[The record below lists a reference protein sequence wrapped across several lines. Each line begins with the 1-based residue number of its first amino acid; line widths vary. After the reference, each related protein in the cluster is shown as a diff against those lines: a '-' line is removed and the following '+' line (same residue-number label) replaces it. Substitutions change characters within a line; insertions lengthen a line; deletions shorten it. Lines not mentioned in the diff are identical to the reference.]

1 MIALLYFLI
10 TFAIMAV
17 SILLIYRA
25 ARFLGL
31 QVERWA
37 LILCA
42 VMAVGVNFAAI
53 YLSNLLILDHLMVV
67 VVLVLISAALV
78 TLFNEY
84 LLRRHAPILA
94 GAAGPLSEEALF
106 VEEENGVVA
115 EGASALLPVV
125 LTEAVCLAS
134 DGQDT
139 VRRPARKK
147 ARRHK
152 RKTSSRE
159 AAAKLLAGGRAAI
172 GGLTAGESAMTPS
185 ARGKDDE
192 RADPS
197 EKTAALLPPTE
208 ETAKGSPPVIEEAS
222 ALKSSVAPKEESRTA
237 PAVSAVD
244 SPESEAGRLSDGR
257 PVVGAEDS
265 LGTPQ
270 REKESLPGVEPV
282 SPGLSG
288 QSSSPKAS
296 TAAFPVPPHDD
307 DLVSAP
313 ASAAAEERPAAEE
326 RTLAEPIRSEA
337 AAAEDAP
344 SEPLLAHVA
353 ALPPASDSFRSVRPA
368 GKNRGPKGQYG
379 GKRRPPFKGKAGVGG
394 LGTGKMAAPRWTP
407 PADTVSTAEGKPRV
421 PFKTPPIGLELAR
434 LRTLDDYLD
443 YAFKKRAEGCVSG
456 AILAYH
462 QALGKFRSDPYAPFI
477 VMELGNIYKES
488 GDYAEAVSAYHSAL
502 RLAAVKEQS
511 GMAEEFQ
518 KNIAYLNTV
527 LHILTRHRIPNTPF
541 SQIPPDYRREIENAF
556 AVRWSEKYQRTGG
569 TSK

>member
-1 MIALLYFLI
+1 MLYFLI

-84 LLRRHAPILA
+84 LLRRHAPVLA
-94 GAAGPLSEEALF
+94 GEEGRLPEDALF
-106 VEEENGVVA
+106 EEEENGVVA
-115 EGASALLPVV
+115 EGASVALLPVV
-125 LTEAVCLAS
+125 FAEAVCLAGG
-134 DGQDT
+134 GQDIA
-139 VRRPARKK
+139 RSPARKK

-185 ARGKDDE
+185 ARDKGNE

-197 EKTAALLPPTE
+197 EKTAVLLPPTE
-208 ETAKGSPPVIEEAS
+208 ETAKGSLSVTEEAS
-222 ALKSSVAPKEESRTA
+222 ALKGSVAPKEESRTA
-237 PAVSAVD
+237 PAVSVVD

-265 LGTPQ
+265 LGIPQ
-270 REKESLPGVEPV
+270 RDKESLPGVEPV

-296 TAAFPVPPHDD
+296 TAAFPVPLH
-307 DLVSAP
+307 
-313 ASAAAEERPAAEE
+313 
-326 RTLAEPIRSEA
+326 
-337 AAAEDAP
+337 EDAP
-344 SEPLLAHVA
+344 SEPFLGHVA

-379 GKRRPPFKGKAGVGG
+379 GKRRSPVKGKTGAGG

-407 PADTVSTAEGKPRV
+407 PADTVSTAEGKQRV

>member
-1 MIALLYFLI
+1 MLYFLI

-84 LLRRHAPILA
+84 LLRRHAPVLA
-94 GAAGPLSEEALF
+94 GEEGRLSEDALF
-106 VEEENGVVA
+106 EEEENGVVA
-115 EGASALLPVV
+115 EGASAALLPVV
-125 LTEAVCLAS
+125 FAEAVCLAGG
-134 DGQDT
+134 GQDIA
-139 VRRPARKK
+139 RSSARKK

-159 AAAKLLAGGRAAI
+159 AAAKLLSGGRAAI

-185 ARGKDDE
+185 ARGKGDE
-192 RADPS
+192 RTDPS

-208 ETAKGSPPVIEEAS
+208 ENAKGSPPVIEEAS

-237 PAVSAVD
+237 PAVSVVD
-244 SPESEAGRLSDGR
+244 SPASEAGRLSDGR
-257 PVVGAEDS
+257 PVVGPEDS
-265 LGTPQ
+265 LGPPQ
-270 REKESLPGVEPV
+270 RDKESLLGVEPV

-288 QSSSPKAS
+288 QSSSSKALM
-296 TAAFPVPPHDD
+296 AALPVPPHDD
-307 DLVSAP
+307 ALVSAA
-313 ASAAAEERPAAEE
+313 ASAAAEE

-379 GKRRPPFKGKAGVGG
+379 GKRRAPVKGKTGAGG
-394 LGTGKMAAPRWTP
+394 LGTGKMAAPKWTP
-407 PADTVSTAEGKPRV
+407 PADTVSTAEGKQSA

>member
-1 MIALLYFLI
+1 MLYFLI

-84 LLRRHAPILA
+84 LLRRHAPVLA
-94 GAAGPLSEEALF
+94 GEEGRLPEDALF
-106 VEEENGVVA
+106 EEEESVVA
-115 EGASALLPVV
+115 EGASAALLPVV
-125 LTEAVCLAS
+125 FAEAVCLAGG
-134 DGQDT
+134 GQDIA
-139 VRRPARKK
+139 RSPARKK

-152 RKTSSRE
+152 RKASSRE
-159 AAAKLLAGGRAAI
+159 AAAKLLVGGRAAI

-185 ARGKDDE
+185 ARGKGDE
-192 RADPS
+192 RTDPS
-197 EKTAALLPPTE
+197 EKTAALLLPTE

-237 PAVSAVD
+237 PAVSVVD

-270 REKESLPGVEPV
+270 RDKESLPGVEPV

-288 QSSSPKAS
+288 QSSSSKAS

-307 DLVSAP
+307 DLVSAA
-313 ASAAAEERPAAEE
+313 ASAAAEE

-337 AAAEDAP
+337 AAAEYAP
-344 SEPLLAHVA
+344 AEPLLAHVA

-379 GKRRPPFKGKAGVGG
+379 GKRRPPFKGKTGVGG

-407 PADTVSTAEGKPRV
+407 PADTVSTAAGKQRV

>member
-1 MIALLYFLI
+1 MLYFLI

-25 ARFLGL
+25 AGFLGL

-84 LLRRHAPILA
+84 LLRRHAPVLA
-94 GAAGPLSEEALF
+94 GEEGRLSEDALF
-106 VEEENGVVA
+106 EEEENGVVA
-115 EGASALLPVV
+115 EGDSAALLPVAFA
-125 LTEAVCLAS
+125 EAVCLAGG
-134 DGQDT
+134 GQDI
-139 VRRPARKK
+139 VRSSARKK

-172 GGLTAGESAMTPS
+172 GGLTAEESAMTPS
-185 ARGKDDE
+185 ARGKGDE
-192 RADPS
+192 RTDPS
-197 EKTAALLPPTE
+197 GKTAALLPPTE

-222 ALKSSVAPKEESRTA
+222 ALKSSVAPKEESRIA
-237 PAVSAVD
+237 PAVSVVD

-265 LGTPQ
+265 LGIPQ
-270 REKESLPGVEPV
+270 RDKESLPGVEPV

-288 QSSSPKAS
+288 QSSSSKAS

-307 DLVSAP
+307 DLVSAA
-313 ASAAAEERPAAEE
+313 ASAAAEE

-353 ALPPASDSFRSVRPA
+353 ALPPATDSFRSVRPA

-379 GKRRPPFKGKAGVGG
+379 GKRRPPFKGKTGAGG
-394 LGTGKMAAPRWTP
+394 LGTGKMAAPKWTP
-407 PADTVSTAEGKPRV
+407 PADTVSTAEGKQRV

>member
-1 MIALLYFLI
+1 MLYFLI

-25 ARFLGL
+25 AGFLGL

-84 LLRRHAPILA
+84 LLRRHAPVLA
-94 GAAGPLSEEALF
+94 GEEGRLSEDALF
-106 VEEENGVVA
+106 EEEENGVVA
-115 EGASALLPVV
+115 EGASAALLPVAFA
-125 LTEAVCLAS
+125 EAVCLAGG
-134 DGQDT
+134 GQDI
-139 VRRPARKK
+139 VRSSARKK

-172 GGLTAGESAMTPS
+172 GGLTAEESAMTPS
-185 ARGKDDE
+185 ARGKGDE
-192 RADPS
+192 RTDPS
-197 EKTAALLPPTE
+197 GKTAALLPPTE

-237 PAVSAVD
+237 PAVSVVD
-244 SPESEAGRLSDGR
+244 SPGSEAGRLSDGR

-270 REKESLPGVEPV
+270 RDKESLPGVEPV

-288 QSSSPKAS
+288 QSSSSKAS

-307 DLVSAP
+307 DLVSAA
-313 ASAAAEERPAAEE
+313 ASAAAEE

-337 AAAEDAP
+337 AAAEDTP

-379 GKRRPPFKGKAGVGG
+379 GKRRPTVKGKTGAGG

-407 PADTVSTAEGKPRV
+407 PADTVSTAEGKQRV

-569 TSK
+569 KTNDQKKRRNS

>member
-1 MIALLYFLI
+1 MLYFLI

-84 LLRRHAPILA
+84 LLRRHAPVLA
-94 GAAGPLSEEALF
+94 GEEGRLSEDALF
-106 VEEENGVVA
+106 EEEENGVVA
-115 EGASALLPVV
+115 EGASAALLPVV
-125 LTEAVCLAS
+125 FAEAVCLAGG
-134 DGQDT
+134 GQDIA
-139 VRRPARKK
+139 RRPARKK

-185 ARGKDDE
+185 ALGKGDE
-192 RADPS
+192 RTDPS

-208 ETAKGSPPVIEEAS
+208 ETVKGSPPVTEEAS
-222 ALKSSVAPKEESRTA
+222 ALKGSVAPKEESRTA

-307 DLVSAP
+307 DLVSAA
-313 ASAAAEERPAAEE
+313 ASAAAEERPAAE
-326 RTLAEPIRSEA
+326 
-337 AAAEDAP
+337 DAP
-344 SEPLLAHVA
+344 SEPFLGHVA

-379 GKRRPPFKGKAGVGG
+379 GKRRLPVKGKTGAGG
-394 LGTGKMAAPRWTP
+394 LGTGKMAAPKWTP
-407 PADTVSTAEGKPRV
+407 PADTVSTAEGKQRV

-518 KNIAYLNTV
+518 KNIAYLDTV

>member
-1 MIALLYFLI
+1 MLYFLI

-25 ARFLGL
+25 AGFLGL

-84 LLRRHAPILA
+84 LLRRHAPVLA
-94 GAAGPLSEEALF
+94 GEEGRLSEDALF
-106 VEEENGVVA
+106 EEEENGVVA
-115 EGASALLPVV
+115 EGDSAALLPVAFA
-125 LTEAVCLAS
+125 EAVCLAGG
-134 DGQDT
+134 GQDI
-139 VRRPARKK
+139 VRSSARKK

-172 GGLTAGESAMTPS
+172 GGLTAEESAMTPS
-185 ARGKDDE
+185 ARGKGDE
-192 RADPS
+192 RTDPS
-197 EKTAALLPPTE
+197 GKTAALLPPTE

-222 ALKSSVAPKEESRTA
+222 ALKSSVAPKEESRIA
-237 PAVSAVD
+237 PAVSVVD

-265 LGTPQ
+265 LGIPQ
-270 REKESLPGVEPV
+270 RDKESLPGVEPV

-288 QSSSPKAS
+288 QSSSSKAS

-307 DLVSAP
+307 DLVSAA
-313 ASAAAEERPAAEE
+313 ASAAAEERLAAEE

-353 ALPPASDSFRSVRPA
+353 ALPPATDSFRSVRPA

-379 GKRRPPFKGKAGVGG
+379 GKRRPPVKGKTGAGA
-394 LGTGKMAAPRWTP
+394 LGTGKMAAPKWTP
-407 PADTVSTAEGKPRV
+407 SADTVSTAEGKQRV

-518 KNIAYLNTV
+518 KNIAYLDTV

>member
-1 MIALLYFLI
+1 MLYFLI

-84 LLRRHAPILA
+84 LLRRHAPVLA
-94 GAAGPLSEEALF
+94 GEEGRLSEDALF
-106 VEEENGVVA
+106 EEEENGVVA
-115 EGASALLPVV
+115 EGASAALLPVAFA
-125 LTEAVCLAS
+125 EAVCLAGG
-134 DGQDT
+134 GQDI
-139 VRRPARKK
+139 VRSSARKK

-172 GGLTAGESAMTPS
+172 GGLTAEESAMTPS
-185 ARGKDDE
+185 ARGKGDE
-192 RADPS
+192 RTDPS
-197 EKTAALLPPTE
+197 GKTAALLPPTE

-237 PAVSAVD
+237 PAVSVVD
-244 SPESEAGRLSDGR
+244 SPGSEAGRLSDGR

-270 REKESLPGVEPV
+270 RDKESLPGVEPV

-288 QSSSPKAS
+288 QSSSSKAS

-307 DLVSAP
+307 DLVSAA
-313 ASAAAEERPAAEE
+313 ASAAAEE

-337 AAAEDAP
+337 AAAEDTP

-379 GKRRPPFKGKAGVGG
+379 GKRRPPFKGKTGAGG

-407 PADTVSTAEGKPRV
+407 PADTVSTAEGKQRV

-462 QALGKFRSDPYAPFI
+462 QALGKFRSDPYAPFS

>member
-1 MIALLYFLI
+1 
-10 TFAIMAV
+10 MAV

-84 LLRRHAPILA
+84 LLRRHVPVLA
-94 GAAGPLSEEALF
+94 GEEGRLSEDALF
-106 VEEENGVVA
+106 EEEENGVVA
-115 EGASALLPVV
+115 EGASAALLPVV
-125 LTEAVCLAS
+125 FAEAVCLAGG
-134 DGQDT
+134 GQDI
-139 VRRPARKK
+139 VRSSARKK

-159 AAAKLLAGGRAAI
+159 AAAKLLTGGRAAI
-172 GGLTAGESAMTPS
+172 GGLTAEESAMTPS
-185 ARGKDDE
+185 ARGKGDE
-192 RADPS
+192 RTDPS
-197 EKTAALLPPTE
+197 GKTAALLPPTE
-208 ETAKGSPPVIEEAS
+208 ETAKGSPPVTEEAS

-237 PAVSAVD
+237 PAVSVVD

-265 LGTPQ
+265 LGIPQ
-270 REKESLPGVEPV
+270 RDKESLPGVEPV

-288 QSSSPKAS
+288 QSSSSKAS
-296 TAAFPVPPHDD
+296 TAAFPAPPHDD
-307 DLVSAP
+307 DLVSAA
-313 ASAAAEERPAAEE
+313 ASAAAEE

-379 GKRRPPFKGKAGVGG
+379 GKRRPTVKGKTGVGG
-394 LGTGKMAAPRWTP
+394 LGMGKTAPKWTP
-407 PADTVSTAEGKPRV
+407 PAETVSTAEGKQRV

>member
-1 MIALLYFLI
+1 
-10 TFAIMAV
+10 MAV

-42 VMAVGVNFAAI
+42 VLAVGVNFAAI

-84 LLRRHAPILA
+84 LLRRHAPVLA
-94 GAAGPLSEEALF
+94 GEEGRLSEDALF
-106 VEEENGVVA
+106 EEEENGVVA
-115 EGASALLPVV
+115 EGASAALLPVV
-125 LTEAVCLAS
+125 FAEAVCLAGG
-134 DGQDT
+134 GQDI
-139 VRRPARKK
+139 VRSSARKK

-172 GGLTAGESAMTPS
+172 GGLTAEESAMTPS
-185 ARGKDDE
+185 ARGKGDE
-192 RADPS
+192 RTDPS
-197 EKTAALLPPTE
+197 GKTAALLPPTE

-222 ALKSSVAPKEESRTA
+222 ALKSSVAPKEESRIA
-237 PAVSAVD
+237 PAVSVVD

-265 LGTPQ
+265 LGIPQ
-270 REKESLPGVEPV
+270 RDKESLPGVEPV

-288 QSSSPKAS
+288 QSSSSKAS

-307 DLVSAP
+307 DLVSAA
-313 ASAAAEERPAAEE
+313 ASAAAEE

-379 GKRRPPFKGKAGVGG
+379 GKRRPTVKGKTRVGG
-394 LGTGKMAAPRWTP
+394 LGMGKMAAPKWTP
-407 PADTVSTAEGKPRV
+407 PADTVSTAEGKQRV

>member
-1 MIALLYFLI
+1 MLYFLI

-25 ARFLGL
+25 AGFLGL

-84 LLRRHAPILA
+84 LLRRHAPVLA
-94 GAAGPLSEEALF
+94 GEEGRLSEDALF
-106 VEEENGVVA
+106 EEEENGVVA
-115 EGASALLPVV
+115 EGDSAALLPVAFA
-125 LTEAVCLAS
+125 EAVCLAGG
-134 DGQDT
+134 GQDI
-139 VRRPARKK
+139 VRSSARKK

-172 GGLTAGESAMTPS
+172 GGLTAEESAMTPS
-185 ARGKDDE
+185 ARGKGDE
-192 RADPS
+192 RTDPS
-197 EKTAALLPPTE
+197 GKTAALLPPTE

-237 PAVSAVD
+237 PAVSVVD
-244 SPESEAGRLSDGR
+244 SPGSEAGRLSDGR

-270 REKESLPGVEPV
+270 RDKESLPGVEPV

-288 QSSSPKAS
+288 QSSSSKAS
-296 TAAFPVPPHDD
+296 TAAFPAPPHDD
-307 DLVSAP
+307 DLVSAA
-313 ASAAAEERPAAEE
+313 ASAAAEE

-337 AAAEDAP
+337 AAAEDTP

-379 GKRRPPFKGKAGVGG
+379 GKRRPPFKGKTGAGG

-407 PADTVSTAEGKPRV
+407 PADTVSTAEGKQRV

-518 KNIAYLNTV
+518 KNIAYLDTV

>member
-1 MIALLYFLI
+1 
-10 TFAIMAV
+10 MAV

-25 ARFLGL
+25 AGFLGL

-84 LLRRHAPILA
+84 LLRRHAPVLA
-94 GAAGPLSEEALF
+94 GEEGRLSEDALF
-106 VEEENGVVA
+106 EEEENGVVA
-115 EGASALLPVV
+115 EGDSAALLPVAFA
-125 LTEAVCLAS
+125 EAVCLAGG
-134 DGQDT
+134 GQDI
-139 VRRPARKK
+139 VRSSARKK

-172 GGLTAGESAMTPS
+172 GGLTAEESAMTPS
-185 ARGKDDE
+185 ARGKGDE
-192 RADPS
+192 RTDPS
-197 EKTAALLPPTE
+197 GKTAALLPPTE

-237 PAVSAVD
+237 PAVSVVD
-244 SPESEAGRLSDGR
+244 SPGSEAGRLSDGR

-270 REKESLPGVEPV
+270 RDKESLPGVEPV

-288 QSSSPKAS
+288 QSSSSKAS
-296 TAAFPVPPHDD
+296 TAAFPAPPHDD
-307 DLVSAP
+307 DLVSAA
-313 ASAAAEERPAAEE
+313 ASAAAEE

-337 AAAEDAP
+337 AAAEDTP

-379 GKRRPPFKGKAGVGG
+379 GKRRPPFKGKTGAGG

-407 PADTVSTAEGKPRV
+407 PADTVSTAEGKQRV

-518 KNIAYLNTV
+518 KNIAYLDTV

>member
-1 MIALLYFLI
+1 MLYFLI

-25 ARFLGL
+25 AGFLGL

-84 LLRRHAPILA
+84 LLRRHAPVLA
-94 GAAGPLSEEALF
+94 GEEGRLSEDALF
-106 VEEENGVVA
+106 EEEENGVVA
-115 EGASALLPVV
+115 EGASAALLPVAFA
-125 LTEAVCLAS
+125 EAVCLAGG
-134 DGQDT
+134 GQDI
-139 VRRPARKK
+139 VRSSARKK

-172 GGLTAGESAMTPS
+172 GGLTAEESAMTPS
-185 ARGKDDE
+185 ARGKGDE
-192 RADPS
+192 RTDPS
-197 EKTAALLPPTE
+197 GKTAALLPPTE

-237 PAVSAVD
+237 PAVSVVD
-244 SPESEAGRLSDGR
+244 SPGSEAGRLSDGR

-270 REKESLPGVEPV
+270 RDKESLPGVEPV

-288 QSSSPKAS
+288 QSSSSKAS

-307 DLVSAP
+307 DLVSAA
-313 ASAAAEERPAAEE
+313 ASAAAEE

-337 AAAEDAP
+337 AAAEDTP

-379 GKRRPPFKGKAGVGG
+379 GKRRPTVKGKTGAGG

-407 PADTVSTAEGKPRV
+407 PADTVSTAEGKQRV

>member
-1 MIALLYFLI
+1 MLYFLI

-84 LLRRHAPILA
+84 LLRRHAPVLA
-94 GAAGPLSEEALF
+94 GEEGRLSEDALF
-106 VEEENGVVA
+106 EEEENGVVA
-115 EGASALLPVV
+115 EGASAALLPVV
-125 LTEAVCLAS
+125 FAEAVCLVGG
-134 DGQDT
+134 GQDIA
-139 VRRPARKK
+139 RRPTRKK

-159 AAAKLLAGGRAAI
+159 AAAKLLSGGRAAI

-185 ARGKDDE
+185 ARGKGDE

-197 EKTAALLPPTE
+197 EKTAAFLPPTE

-222 ALKSSVAPKEESRTA
+222 ALKGSVAPKEESRTA
-237 PAVSAVD
+237 PAVSVVD

-270 REKESLPGVEPV
+270 RDKESLPGVEPV

-288 QSSSPKAS
+288 QSSSSKAS

-307 DLVSAP
+307 DLVSAA
-313 ASAAAEERPAAEE
+313 ASAAA
-326 RTLAEPIRSEA
+326 
-337 AAAEDAP
+337 
-344 SEPLLAHVA
+344 
-353 ALPPASDSFRSVRPA
+353 
-368 GKNRGPKGQYG
+368 
-379 GKRRPPFKGKAGVGG
+379 
-394 LGTGKMAAPRWTP
+394 
-407 PADTVSTAEGKPRV
+407 
-421 PFKTPPIGLELAR
+421 
-434 LRTLDDYLD
+434 
-443 YAFKKRAEGCVSG
+443 
-456 AILAYH
+456 
-462 QALGKFRSDPYAPFI
+462 
-477 VMELGNIYKES
+477 
-488 GDYAEAVSAYHSAL
+488 
-502 RLAAVKEQS
+502 
-511 GMAEEFQ
+511 
-518 KNIAYLNTV
+518 
-527 LHILTRHRIPNTPF
+527 
-541 SQIPPDYRREIENAF
+541 
-556 AVRWSEKYQRTGG
+556 
-569 TSK
+569 

>member
-1 MIALLYFLI
+1 MLYFLI

-42 VMAVGVNFAAI
+42 VLAVGVNFAAI

-84 LLRRHAPILA
+84 LLRRHAPVLA
-94 GAAGPLSEEALF
+94 GEEGRLSEDALF
-106 VEEENGVVA
+106 EEEENGVVA
-115 EGASALLPVV
+115 EGASAALLPVV
-125 LTEAVCLAS
+125 FAEAVCLAGG
-134 DGQDT
+134 GQDI
-139 VRRPARKK
+139 VRSSARKK

-172 GGLTAGESAMTPS
+172 GGLTAEESAMTPS
-185 ARGKDDE
+185 ARGKGDE
-192 RADPS
+192 RTDPS
-197 EKTAALLPPTE
+197 GKTAALLPPTE

-222 ALKSSVAPKEESRTA
+222 ALKSSVAPKEESRIA
-237 PAVSAVD
+237 PAVSVVD

-265 LGTPQ
+265 LGIPQ
-270 REKESLPGVEPV
+270 RDKESLPGVEPV

-288 QSSSPKAS
+288 QSSSSKAS

-307 DLVSAP
+307 DLVSAA
-313 ASAAAEERPAAEE
+313 ASAAAEE

-379 GKRRPPFKGKAGVGG
+379 GKRRPTVKGKTRVGG
-394 LGTGKMAAPRWTP
+394 LGMGKMAAPKWTP
-407 PADTVSTAEGKPRV
+407 PADTVSTAEGKQRV

>member
-1 MIALLYFLI
+1 MLYFLI

-84 LLRRHAPILA
+84 LLRRHAPVLA
-94 GAAGPLSEEALF
+94 GEEGRLSEDALF
-106 VEEENGVVA
+106 EEEENGVVA
-115 EGASALLPVV
+115 EGASAALLPVV
-125 LTEAVCLAS
+125 FAEAVCLAGG
-134 DGQDT
+134 GQDI
-139 VRRPARKK
+139 VRSSARKK

-152 RKTSSRE
+152 RKASSRE

-172 GGLTAGESAMTPS
+172 GGLTAEESAMTPS
-185 ARGKDDE
+185 ARGKGDE
-192 RADPS
+192 RTDPS
-197 EKTAALLPPTE
+197 GKTAALLPPTE

-237 PAVSAVD
+237 PAVSVVD

-265 LGTPQ
+265 LGIPQ
-270 REKESLPGVEPV
+270 RDKESLPGVEPV

-288 QSSSPKAS
+288 QSSSSKAS

-307 DLVSAP
+307 DLVSAV
-313 ASAAAEERPAAEE
+313 ASAAAEE

-379 GKRRPPFKGKAGVGG
+379 GKRRPTVKGKTRVGG
-394 LGTGKMAAPRWTP
+394 LGMGKMAAPRWTP
-407 PADTVSTAEGKPRV
+407 PADTVSTAAGKQRV

>member
-1 MIALLYFLI
+1 MLYFLI

-25 ARFLGL
+25 AGFLGL

-84 LLRRHAPILA
+84 LLRRHAPVLA
-94 GAAGPLSEEALF
+94 GEEGRLSEDALF
-106 VEEENGVVA
+106 EEEENGVVA
-115 EGASALLPVV
+115 EGASAALLPVAFA
-125 LTEAVCLAS
+125 EAVCLAGG
-134 DGQDT
+134 GQDI
-139 VRRPARKK
+139 VRSSARKK

-172 GGLTAGESAMTPS
+172 GGLTAEESAMTPS
-185 ARGKDDE
+185 ARGKGDE
-192 RADPS
+192 RTDPS
-197 EKTAALLPPTE
+197 GKTAALLPPTE

-237 PAVSAVD
+237 PAVSVVD
-244 SPESEAGRLSDGR
+244 SPGSEAGRLSDGR

-270 REKESLPGVEPV
+270 RDKESLPGVEPV

-288 QSSSPKAS
+288 QSSSSKAS
-296 TAAFPVPPHDD
+296 TAAFPVPSHDD
-307 DLVSAP
+307 DLVSAA
-313 ASAAAEERPAAEE
+313 ASAAAEE

-337 AAAEDAP
+337 AAAEDTP
-344 SEPLLAHVA
+344 SEPFLGHVA

-379 GKRRPPFKGKAGVGG
+379 GKRRLPFKGKTGIGG
-394 LGTGKMAAPRWTP
+394 LGTGKMAAPKWTP
-407 PADTVSTAEGKPRV
+407 PADTVSTAEGKQRV
-421 PFKTPPIGLELAR
+421 SFKTPPIGLELAR

>member
-1 MIALLYFLI
+1 MLYFLI

-84 LLRRHAPILA
+84 LLRRHAPVLA
-94 GAAGPLSEEALF
+94 GEEGRLPEDALF
-106 VEEENGVVA
+106 EEEENGVVA
-115 EGASALLPVV
+115 EGDSAALLPVAFA
-125 LTEAVCLAS
+125 EAVCLAGG
-134 DGQDT
+134 GQDI
-139 VRRPARKK
+139 VRSSARKK

-172 GGLTAGESAMTPS
+172 GGLPAGKSAMTPS
-185 ARGKDDE
+185 ARGKGDE
-192 RADPS
+192 RTDPS
-197 EKTAALLPPTE
+197 GKTAALLPPTE

-237 PAVSAVD
+237 PAVSVVD
-244 SPESEAGRLSDGR
+244 SPGSEAGRLSDGR

-270 REKESLPGVEPV
+270 RDKESLPGVEPV
-282 SPGLSG
+282 PPGLSG
-288 QSSSPKAS
+288 QSSSSKAS

-307 DLVSAP
+307 DLVSAA
-313 ASAAAEERPAAEE
+313 ASAAAEE

-337 AAAEDAP
+337 AAAEDTP

-379 GKRRPPFKGKAGVGG
+379 GKRRPPFKGKTGAGG

-407 PADTVSTAEGKPRV
+407 PADTVSTAEGKQRV

>member
-1 MIALLYFLI
+1 MLYFLI

-25 ARFLGL
+25 AGFLGL

-84 LLRRHAPILA
+84 LLRRHAPVLA
-94 GAAGPLSEEALF
+94 GEEGRLSEDALF
-106 VEEENGVVA
+106 EEEENGVVA
-115 EGASALLPVV
+115 EGDSAALLPVAFA
-125 LTEAVCLAS
+125 EAVCLAGG
-134 DGQDT
+134 GQDI
-139 VRRPARKK
+139 VRSSARKK

-172 GGLTAGESAMTPS
+172 GGLTAEESAMTPS
-185 ARGKDDE
+185 ARGKGDE
-192 RADPS
+192 RTDPS
-197 EKTAALLPPTE
+197 GKTAALLPPTE

-237 PAVSAVD
+237 PAVSVVD
-244 SPESEAGRLSDGR
+244 SPGSEAGRLSDGR

-270 REKESLPGVEPV
+270 RDKESLPGVEPV

-288 QSSSPKAS
+288 QSSSSKAS

-307 DLVSAP
+307 DLVSAA
-313 ASAAAEERPAAEE
+313 ASAAAEE

-337 AAAEDAP
+337 AAAEDTP

-379 GKRRPPFKGKAGVGG
+379 GKRRPPFKGKTGAGG

-407 PADTVSTAEGKPRV
+407 PADTVSTAEGKQRV

-518 KNIAYLNTV
+518 KNIAYLDTV

>member
-1 MIALLYFLI
+1 MVIALLYFLI

-25 ARFLGL
+25 AGFLGL

-84 LLRRHAPILA
+84 LLRRHAPVLA
-94 GAAGPLSEEALF
+94 GEEGRLSEDALF
-106 VEEENGVVA
+106 EEEENGVVA
-115 EGASALLPVV
+115 EGASAALLPVAFA
-125 LTEAVCLAS
+125 EAVCLAGG
-134 DGQDT
+134 GQDI
-139 VRRPARKK
+139 VRSSARKK

-172 GGLTAGESAMTPS
+172 GGLTAEESAMTPS
-185 ARGKDDE
+185 ARGKGDE
-192 RADPS
+192 RTDPS
-197 EKTAALLPPTE
+197 GKTAALLPPTE

-237 PAVSAVD
+237 PAVSVVD
-244 SPESEAGRLSDGR
+244 SPGSEAGRLSDGR

-270 REKESLPGVEPV
+270 RDKESLPGVEPV

-288 QSSSPKAS
+288 QSSSSKAS

-307 DLVSAP
+307 DLVSAA
-313 ASAAAEERPAAEE
+313 ASAAAEE

-337 AAAEDAP
+337 AAAEDTP

-379 GKRRPPFKGKAGVGG
+379 GKRRPPFKGKTGAGG

-407 PADTVSTAEGKPRV
+407 PADTVSTAEGKQRV

>member
-1 MIALLYFLI
+1 MLYFLI

-84 LLRRHAPILA
+84 LLRRHAPVLA
-94 GAAGPLSEEALF
+94 GEEGRLSEDALF
-106 VEEENGVVA
+106 EEEENGVVA
-115 EGASALLPVV
+115 EGASAALLPVV
-125 LTEAVCLAS
+125 FAEAVCLAGG
-134 DGQDT
+134 GQDI
-139 VRRPARKK
+139 VRSSARKK

-172 GGLTAGESAMTPS
+172 GGLTAEESAMTPS
-185 ARGKDDE
+185 ARGKGDE
-192 RADPS
+192 RTDPS
-197 EKTAALLPPTE
+197 GKTAALLPPTE

-222 ALKSSVAPKEESRTA
+222 ALKSSVAPKEESRIA
-237 PAVSAVD
+237 PAVSVVD

-265 LGTPQ
+265 LGIPQ
-270 REKESLPGVEPV
+270 RDKESLPGVEPV

-288 QSSSPKAS
+288 QSSSSKAS

-307 DLVSAP
+307 DLVSAA
-313 ASAAAEERPAAEE
+313 ASAAAEE

-353 ALPPASDSFRSVRPA
+353 ALPPASDSFRSVRLA

-379 GKRRPPFKGKAGVGG
+379 GKRRPTVKGKTRVGG
-394 LGTGKMAAPRWTP
+394 LGMGKTAPKWTP
-407 PADTVSTAEGKPRV
+407 PADTVSTAEGNQRV

>member
-1 MIALLYFLI
+1 MLYFLI

-67 VVLVLISAALV
+67 VVLVVISAALV

-84 LLRRHAPILA
+84 LLRRHVPVLA
-94 GAAGPLSEEALF
+94 GEEGRLSEDALF
-106 VEEENGVVA
+106 EEEENGVVA
-115 EGASALLPVV
+115 EGASAALLPVV
-125 LTEAVCLAS
+125 FAEAVCLAGG
-134 DGQDT
+134 GQDIA
-139 VRRPARKK
+139 RRPARKK

-159 AAAKLLAGGRAAI
+159 AAAKLLTGSRAAI
-172 GGLTAGESAMTPS
+172 GGLSVGESAMTPP
-185 ARGKDDE
+185 ARSKGDE
-192 RADPS
+192 RTDPS
-197 EKTAALLPPTE
+197 EKPVALLPPTE
-208 ETAKGSPPVIEEAS
+208 ETAKGSPPVTEEAS

-237 PAVSAVD
+237 PAVSVVD

-265 LGTPQ
+265 LGIPQ
-270 REKESLPGVEPV
+270 RDKESLPGVEPV

-288 QSSSPKAS
+288 QSSSSKAS
-296 TAAFPVPPHDD
+296 TAAFPAPPHDD
-307 DLVSAP
+307 DLVSAA
-313 ASAAAEERPAAEE
+313 ASAAAEE

-353 ALPPASDSFRSVRPA
+353 ALPPTSDSFRSVRPA

-379 GKRRPPFKGKAGVGG
+379 GKRRSPVKGKTGAGG
-394 LGTGKMAAPRWTP
+394 LGTGKMAAPKWTP
-407 PADTVSTAEGKPRV
+407 PADTVSTAEGKQRV

>member
-1 MIALLYFLI
+1 MLYFLI

-25 ARFLGL
+25 AGFLGL

-84 LLRRHAPILA
+84 LLRRHAPVLA
-94 GAAGPLSEEALF
+94 GEEGRLSEDALF
-106 VEEENGVVA
+106 EEEENGVVA
-115 EGASALLPVV
+115 EGASAALLPVAFA
-125 LTEAVCLAS
+125 EAVCLAGG
-134 DGQDT
+134 GQDI
-139 VRRPARKK
+139 VRSSARKK

-172 GGLTAGESAMTPS
+172 GGLTAEESAMTPS
-185 ARGKDDE
+185 ARGKGDE
-192 RADPS
+192 RTDPS
-197 EKTAALLPPTE
+197 GKTAALLPPTE

-237 PAVSAVD
+237 PAVSVVD
-244 SPESEAGRLSDGR
+244 SPGSEAGRLSDGR

-270 REKESLPGVEPV
+270 RDKESLPGVEPV

-288 QSSSPKAS
+288 QSSSSKAS

-307 DLVSAP
+307 DLVSAA
-313 ASAAAEERPAAEE
+313 ASAAAEE

-337 AAAEDAP
+337 AAAEDTP

-379 GKRRPPFKGKAGVGG
+379 GKRRPPFKGKTGAGG

-407 PADTVSTAEGKPRV
+407 PADTVSTAEGKQRV

>member
-1 MIALLYFLI
+1 MLYFLI

-25 ARFLGL
+25 AGFLGL

-84 LLRRHAPILA
+84 LLRRHAPVLA
-94 GAAGPLSEEALF
+94 GEEGRLSEDALF
-106 VEEENGVVA
+106 EEEENGVVA
-115 EGASALLPVV
+115 EGASAALLPVAFA
-125 LTEAVCLAS
+125 EAVCLAGG
-134 DGQDT
+134 GQDI
-139 VRRPARKK
+139 VRSSARKK

-172 GGLTAGESAMTPS
+172 GGLTAEESAMTPS
-185 ARGKDDE
+185 ARGKGDE
-192 RADPS
+192 RTDPS
-197 EKTAALLPPTE
+197 GKTAALLPPTE

-222 ALKSSVAPKEESRTA
+222 ALKSSVAPKEESRIA
-237 PAVSAVD
+237 PAVSVVD

-265 LGTPQ
+265 LGIPQ
-270 REKESLPGVEPV
+270 RDKESLSGVEPV

-288 QSSSPKAS
+288 QSSSSKAS

-307 DLVSAP
+307 DLVSAA
-313 ASAAAEERPAAEE
+313 ASAAAEERLAAEE

-379 GKRRPPFKGKAGVGG
+379 GKRRPPFKGKTGAGG
-394 LGTGKMAAPRWTP
+394 LGTGKMAAPKWTP
-407 PADTVSTAEGKPRV
+407 PADTVSTAEGKQRV

>member
-84 LLRRHAPILA
+84 LLRRHAPVLA
-94 GAAGPLSEEALF
+94 GEEGRLPEDALF
-106 VEEENGVVA
+106 EEEESVVA
-115 EGASALLPVV
+115 EGASAALLPVV
-125 LTEAVCLAS
+125 FAEAVCLAGG
-134 DGQDT
+134 GQDIA
-139 VRRPARKK
+139 RSPARKK

-152 RKTSSRE
+152 RKASSRE
-159 AAAKLLAGGRAAI
+159 AAAKLLVGGRAAI

-185 ARGKDDE
+185 ARGKGDE
-192 RADPS
+192 RTDPS
-197 EKTAALLPPTE
+197 EKTAALLLPTE

-237 PAVSAVD
+237 PAVSVVD

-270 REKESLPGVEPV
+270 RDKESLPGVEPV

-288 QSSSPKAS
+288 QSSSSKAS

-307 DLVSAP
+307 DLVSAA
-313 ASAAAEERPAAEE
+313 ASAAAEE

-337 AAAEDAP
+337 AAAEYAP
-344 SEPLLAHVA
+344 AEPLLAHVA

-379 GKRRPPFKGKAGVGG
+379 GKRRPPFKGKTGVGG

-407 PADTVSTAEGKPRV
+407 PADTVSTAAGKQRV

>member
-1 MIALLYFLI
+1 MLYFLI

-84 LLRRHAPILA
+84 LLRRHAPVLA
-94 GAAGPLSEEALF
+94 GEEGRLSEDALF
-106 VEEENGVVA
+106 EEEENGVVA
-115 EGASALLPVV
+115 EGASAALLPVV
-125 LTEAVCLAS
+125 FAEAVCLAGG
-134 DGQDT
+134 GQDIA
-139 VRRPARKK
+139 RSSARKK

-159 AAAKLLAGGRAAI
+159 AAANLLAGGRAAI
-172 GGLTAGESAMTPS
+172 GGLTAEESAMTPS
-185 ARGKDDE
+185 ARGKGDE
-192 RADPS
+192 RTDPS
-197 EKTAALLPPTE
+197 GKTAALLPPTE

-237 PAVSAVD
+237 PAVSVVD

-265 LGTPQ
+265 LGIP
-270 REKESLPGVEPV
+270 RRDKESLPGVEPV
-282 SPGLSG
+282 SPGFSG
-288 QSSSPKAS
+288 QSSSSKAS

-307 DLVSAP
+307 DLVSAA
-313 ASAAAEERPAAEE
+313 ASAAAEE

-337 AAAEDAP
+337 AAAEDP

-379 GKRRPPFKGKAGVGG
+379 GKRRPPVKGKTGAGA

-407 PADTVSTAEGKPRV
+407 SADTVSTAAGKQRV

>member
-1 MIALLYFLI
+1 MVIALLYFLI

-25 ARFLGL
+25 AGFLGL

-84 LLRRHAPILA
+84 LLRRHAPVLA
-94 GAAGPLSEEALF
+94 GEEGRLSEDALF
-106 VEEENGVVA
+106 EEEENGVVA
-115 EGASALLPVV
+115 EGDSAALLPVAFA
-125 LTEAVCLAS
+125 EAVCLAGG
-134 DGQDT
+134 GQDI
-139 VRRPARKK
+139 VRSSARKK

-172 GGLTAGESAMTPS
+172 GGLTAEESAMTPS
-185 ARGKDDE
+185 ARGKGDE
-192 RADPS
+192 RTDPS
-197 EKTAALLPPTE
+197 GKTAALLPPTE

-237 PAVSAVD
+237 PAVSVVD
-244 SPESEAGRLSDGR
+244 SPGSEAGRLSDGR

-270 REKESLPGVEPV
+270 RDKESLPGVEPV

-288 QSSSPKAS
+288 QSSSSKAS

-307 DLVSAP
+307 DLVSAA
-313 ASAAAEERPAAEE
+313 ASAAAEE

-337 AAAEDAP
+337 AAAEDTP

-379 GKRRPPFKGKAGVGG
+379 GKRRPPFKGKTGAGG

-407 PADTVSTAEGKPRV
+407 PADTVSTAEGKQRV

-518 KNIAYLNTV
+518 KNIAYLDTV